1 MRWGGASRDRL
12 ARIGTGRGRATWSI
26 LDQGLSSFTNFGL
39 AIVVARESSTQ
50 ELGAFEIL
58 FSIYLFAV
66 GCSRALSSEPLLVR
80 HSDNTQREVEGPAAR
95 AMGAAFVVSIV
106 AGLICLLIAPAFE
119 SEVRGPL
126 IAFGVMMPGLLVQD
140 AWRYVFFAAG
150 RPAKAF
156 VNDAIWTVVQF
167 SLLGWLLLR
176 ERPGL
181 TMLVLAWGVS
191 ALVGAVIGVVQAG
204 ILPRPSQVG
213 IWWRDQRELAWR
225 FLGEFTVGTGAAQL
239 CIWLI
244 GLVGGLK
251 VLGALPRRSGPDRAD
266 ADLPGRRSGGGDPRT
281 GAAWATLADPT
292 QPSRRSHVMGTCGAR
307 SLLGPGDP
315 SPAEQRRREAAR
327 RELGA
332 GPCSCCR
339 S

>member
-1 MRWGGASRDRL
+1 MRWGGAGRDRL

-39 AIVVARESSTQ
+39 AIVVARESSTK

-95 AMGAAFVVSIV
+95 AMGAAFLVSIL

-204 ILPRPSQVG
+204 ILPRPTQVG

-251 VLGALPRRSGPDRAD
+251 VLGALRGALVLIGPMRIFLAAACRRQRSPNWCGLGDARGPNSTEQSLSCHGHLRRSFSSGAW
-266 ADLPGRRSGGGDPRT
+266 RSFSCRT
-281 GAAWATLADPT
+281 ASA
-292 QPSRRSHVMGTCGAR
+292 
-307 SLLGPGDP
+307 
-315 SPAEQRRREAAR
+315 
-327 RELGA
+327 
-332 GPCSCCR
+332 
-339 S
+339 